1 MGALLARQVKHA
13 NERRMQT
20 VDQTAPIGSMDWHS
34 RTGLWAKLESMFC
47 TQWPQSTLKAYIQQN
62 TLAPTIALEMF
73 QKEMDSS
80 NYKVP
85 VSFQAFML
93 VDEPRAARL
102 GPNVPPSLG
111 PNEPP

>member
-62 TLAPTIALEMF
+62 TLAPTIAIEMF
-73 QKEMDSS
+73 QKEMDSQTT
-80 NYKVP
+80 NY
-85 VSFQAFML
+85 Q
-93 VDEPRAARL
+93 
-102 GPNVPPSLG
+102 
-111 PNEPP
+111 

>member
-1 MGALLARQVKHA
+1 MGALLARQLKHA

-85 VSFQAFML
+85 VSFQALML
-93 VDEPRAARL
+93 VDQPRAARL
-102 GPNVPPSLG
+102 GAFATPGNG
-111 PNEPP
+111 A